1 MSKLVFASKAFFY
14 TCKQFSFEFAL
25 NLRWLLFKW
34 QIPFSKASDEFDDTL
49 ILSMTTYPKRVKYA
63 SKALKSVI
71 IQNTTNARIVVYA
84 YSDEYSEVFRKLSV
98 FEKYNV
104 RIESYPHNF
113 RQYLKL
119 IPSLE
124 RNPDKTIITFD
135 DDILYPSGWLK
146 GLLRAQL
153 NYPNFQIAYRGQ
165 FIQKEVVLTP
175 DIYFNSKIYAPSKIE
190 KLHPKEIIL
199 TGVFGVAYPPH
210 QFCSIVVDM
219 ERAIS
224 LSPGNDDLWL
234 YFNSIHSSI
243 DKIVLPNPFGEPLY
257 FFGSQ
262 ENALWKQNDAG
273 SKRNGEAITKL
284 TSYFGEY
291 RCRVDCTILGRGN

>member
-1 MSKLVFASKAFFY
+1 MSKLLFASKAFSLF
-14 TCKQFSFEFAL
+14 CKQFTFEFVL
-25 NLRWLLFKW
+25 NLRWLLFKL
-34 QIPFSKASDEFDDTL
+34 QIPLSKASDEFDDTL
-49 ILSMTTYPKRVKYA
+49 ILTMTTYPKRVKYA

-84 YSDEYSEVFRKLSV
+84 FSDEYSEVSRKLYV

-104 RIESYPHNF
+104 KIESYPHNL
-113 RQYLKL
+113 RQYLKI
-119 IPSLE
+119 IPALE

-135 DDILYPSGWLK
+135 DDILYPAGWLK
-146 GLLRAQL
+146 GLLRARL

-165 FIQKEVVLTP
+165 FIQREVILTP
-175 DIYFNSKIYAPSKIE
+175 DIYFNSKIYTPSKIE
-190 KLHPKEIIL
+190 KLRPEEIIL
-199 TGVFGVAYPPH
+199 TGVFGVVYPPH

-219 ERAIS
+219 EKAMS
-224 LSPGNDDLWL
+224 LSPSNDDLWL
-234 YFNSIHSSI
+234 YFNSIHSRI

-284 TSYFGEY
+284 TSYFAKHK
-291 RCRVDCTILGRGN
+291 CRVDCTFLGRIN